1 MLTTMS
7 HLATPVNWVYY
18 PRMYKIE
25 NLLNSP
31 YDLIDADGQKV
42 RIGPRETIETTLHP
56 LHEGLYRAVKYFRIE
71 GAVAK
76 DPLDHDGDGKKGG
89 AVSAELAEWRKV
101 YEDEKGERPDGRW
114 SAERIQRELG
124 L

>member
-1 MLTTMS
+1 MS

-18 PRMYKIE
+18 GAMYKIE
-25 NLLNSP
+25 NLLNAP

-42 RIGPRETIETTLHP
+42 RIGARGTVETTLHP
-56 LHEGLYRAVKYFRIE
+56 LHEGLYRAVGYFKITD
-71 GAVAK
+71 GKV

-101 YEDEKGERPDGRW
+101 YEDERKKAPDGRW
-114 SAERIQRELG
+114 NAERIQKELG

>member
-1 MLTTMS
+1 MS

-56 LHEGLYRAVKYFRIE
+56 LHEGLYRAVRYFRIE
-71 GAVAK
+71 
-76 DPLDHDGDGKKGG
+76 DGEPEQVD
-89 AVSAELAEWRKV
+89 SELEEWRAL
-101 YEDEKGERPDGRW
+101 YETEKGEAPDKRW
-114 SAERIQRELG
+114 GAARIQKELSA
-124 L
+124 

>member
-1 MLTTMS
+1 M
-7 HLATPVNWVYY
+7 H
-18 PRMYKIE
+18 KIE

-42 RIGPRETIETTLHP
+42 RIGARETITTTLHP
-56 LHEGLYRAVKYFRIE
+56 LHEGLYRAVGYFKFE
-71 GAVAK
+71 DGAV

-89 AVSAELAEWRKV
+89 AISPELAEWRKV
-101 YEDEKGERPDGRW
+101 YEDEKGKAPDKRW
-114 SAERIQRELG
+114 SAERIQKELG

>member
-1 MLTTMS
+1 MS

-56 LHEGLYRAVKYFRIE
+56 LHEGLYRAVRYFKIS
-71 GAVAK
+71 
-76 DPLDHDGDGKKGG
+76 DGEPEPERD
-89 AVSAELAEWRKV
+89 ELAEWRKV